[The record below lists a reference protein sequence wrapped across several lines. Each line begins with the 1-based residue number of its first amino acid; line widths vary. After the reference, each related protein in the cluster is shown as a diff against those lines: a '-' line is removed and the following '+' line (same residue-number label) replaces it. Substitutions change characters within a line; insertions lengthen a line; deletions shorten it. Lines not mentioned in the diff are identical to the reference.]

1 MLWQQHCFSCIH
13 TIIMSKI
20 ISFMLLSKSICNFL
34 IISRI
39 WAMNVCSC
47 CCCIAISFM
56 YIDYNFSFLT
66 RLEFILM
73 LLLLLILLHRKM
85 LKIII
90 HANSFLYKFMF
101 YFWNIFCIME
111 RIFVWSI
118 KQGEFRCMRDLKGY
132 KIVSFIH
139 LILKQFHDIAGI
151 FFSFWLCCCY
161 CFFFFLSISF
171 CVSKQNGVVWIKN
184 RVVML
189 DFVL

>member
-34 IISRI
+34 IIYGI
-39 WAMNVCSC
+39 WAMYVCCCCC

-56 YIDYNFSFLT
+56 YIDYNFSFLN

-73 LLLLLILLHRKM
+73 LLLLLILLHSKM

-101 YFWNIFCIME
+101 
-111 RIFVWSI
+111 
-118 KQGEFRCMRDLKGY
+118 
-132 KIVSFIH
+132 
-139 LILKQFHDIAGI
+139 
-151 FFSFWLCCCY
+151 
-161 CFFFFLSISF
+161 FFLKYFLYYGKDF
-171 CVSKQNGVVWIKN
+171 CSEHRAGRIPLHERSK
-184 RVVML
+184 RL
-189 DFVL
+189 